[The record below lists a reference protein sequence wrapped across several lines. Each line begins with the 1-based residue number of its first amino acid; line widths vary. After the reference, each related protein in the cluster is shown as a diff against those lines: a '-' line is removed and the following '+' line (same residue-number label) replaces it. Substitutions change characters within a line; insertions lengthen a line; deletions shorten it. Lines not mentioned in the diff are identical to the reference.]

1 MHVQLYV
8 THFKRKDYG
17 ELLEIYEIL
26 QSVSKEVLEC
36 VGHMKKRSL
45 RVYCHCHVI
54 LTSVHVQYLRIHT
67 YIHTYIHTFRHV
79 EGHALM

>member
-17 ELLEIYEIL
+17 ELVEINYEIL
-26 QSVSKEVLEC
+26 QSVSKQVLERA
-36 VGHMKKRSL
+36 GHIKNGPL
-45 RVYCHCHVI
+45 GCIICHCHVI

-67 YIHTYIHTFRHV
+67 LLLGTWKATH
-79 EGHALM
+79 

>member
-26 QSVSKEVLEC
+26 QSVSKQVLERA
-36 VGHMKKRSL
+36 GHIKKVPSGVLPLSHNTHKRTCTVST
-45 RVYCHCHVI
+45 Y
-54 LTSVHVQYLRIHT
+54 T
-67 YIHTYIHTFRHV
+67 YITFRHM